1 MDETHLAPVG
11 VEVEGLPAGQ
21 RRRAYLA
28 LAAATMMSVLDGTIA
43 NVALPTIGREM
54 HVTPALSI
62 WVVSGFQLAV
72 TASLFTWSAFGQS
85 RGLARV
91 WRYGLVIFTIG
102 SLCCALSRSLPL
114 LIASRVLQGVGAAAI
129 LALTSALVRT
139 IFPRAQLGQAL
150 GTNAMVI
157 GTSVAAGPTIG
168 GAILA
173 IAPWPWL
180 FLINVPIGIAV
191 VFLSRG
197 VLPSVRGHGV
207 ALHIPSA
214 ITSALGFALI
224 VHGIDGIGRGEA
236 HPLIAL
242 ELVVGGCSFGW
253 FLAHQRHLEKPMFAV
268 NLFKRPLF
276 ALASLSGLFAFS
288 ASALAVVTLPFFF
301 QVVMGVSPLRS
312 GLLMAA
318 WPVTMG
324 LVSNFAGRLSD
335 RYPAAILSTLGAG
348 TLGLGLLL
356 YSLLPANAS
365 VWEIV
370 LHGILCGF
378 GFGLFQAPNSREMM
392 GTAPREQT
400 ASASAIMAA
409 TRVGGQTCGAATV
422 SVVFSAFAITLNAH
436 GIGAGAHAHDATSA
450 ALGLASMIAF
460 TAAAASSIRF
470 WFPRARFGVRPSG
483 AGS

>member
-1 MDETHLAPVG
+1 MEMDVGDQAPA
-11 VEVEGLPAGQ
+11 EGISPAL

-54 HVTPALSI
+54 HVTPAVAV

-91 WRYGLVIFTIG
+91 WRYGITIFTVG
-102 SLCCALSRSLPL
+102 SLCCALSHNIGV
-114 LIASRVLQGVGAAAI
+114 LIAARALQGLGAGAI
-129 LALTSALVRT
+129 LSLTSAILRT
-139 IFPRAQLGQAL
+139 IFPRDQLGRQL
-150 GTNAMVI
+150 GINAMVI

-180 FLINVPIGIAV
+180 FLINVPIGIAIV
-191 VFLSRG
+191 ITSRG

-207 ALHIPSA
+207 PLHIPSA

-236 HPLIAL
+236 KPEIAAELI
-242 ELVVGGCSFGW
+242 VGGCAFAW
-253 FLAHQRHLEKPMFAV
+253 FLAHQRQLEKPMFAV
-268 NLFKRPLF
+268 GLFARPLF
-276 ALASLSGLFAFS
+276 ALASLSGIFCYS

-301 QVVMGVSPLRS
+301 QVEMGVSPLHS

-324 LVSNFAGRLSD
+324 LTSNVAGRLSD

-348 TLGLGLLL
+348 MLGLGLAL
-356 YSLLPANAS
+356 YAMLPSNAS
-365 VWEIV
+365 TLQVV

-378 GFGLFQAPNSREMM
+378 GFGLFQSPNSRELMA
-392 GTAPREQT
+392 TAPREQT

-409 TRVGGQTCGAATV
+409 TRVGGQTCGAAAV
-422 SVVFSAFAITLNAH
+422 SVIFTAFAATLDVRGSA
-436 GIGAGAHAHDATSA
+436 ATAHAHQATSA
-450 ALGLASMIAF
+450 ALAIASLVAF

-470 WFPRARFGVRPSG
+470 WFPRARFGVTPSG

>member
-1 MDETHLAPVG
+1 MINEDELPT
-11 VEVEGLPAGQ
+11 EGLPPAL
-21 RRRAYLA
+21 RRRAYIA

-54 HVTPALSI
+54 HVTPAISI

-91 WRYGLVIFTIG
+91 WRYGITIFTIG
-102 SLCCALSRSLPL
+102 SLCCAISHNIMA
-114 LIASRVLQGVGAAAI
+114 LIAARALQGIGAAAI
-129 LALTSALVRT
+129 LALTSAILRT
-139 IFPRAQLGQAL
+139 VFPRDQLGRAL
-150 GTNAMVI
+150 GINAMVI

-180 FLINVPIGIAV
+180 FLINVPVGIAIV
-191 VFLSRG
+191 ILSRG
-197 VLPSVRGHGV
+197 VLPSIRGHGG

-236 HPLIAL
+236 RPEIAL
-242 ELVVGGCSFGW
+242 ELVVGGCSFAW
-253 FLAHQRHLEKPMFAV
+253 FLAHQRRLEKPMFAV
-268 NLFKRPLF
+268 NLFSRPLF
-276 ALASLSGLFAFS
+276 ALASLSGIFCYS

-301 QVVMGVSPLRS
+301 QVVMGVSPLHS

-324 LVSNFAGRLSD
+324 LTANFAGRLSD

-348 TLGLGLLL
+348 MLGLGLTL
-356 YSLLPANAS
+356 YALLPADAS
-365 VWEIV
+365 AVQIV
-370 LHGILCGF
+370 LHGMLCGF
-378 GFGLFQAPNSREMM
+378 GFGLFQSPNSREMM
-392 GTAPREQT
+392 ATAPREQT

-409 TRVGGQTCGAATV
+409 TRVGGQTCGAAAV
-422 SVVFSAFAITLNAH
+422 SVVFSAFATTLDVH
-436 GIGAGAHAHDATSA
+436 GAAATAHAHAATSA
-450 ALGLASMIAF
+450 ALGIASIVAF

-470 WFPRARFGVRPSG
+470 WFPRARFLTSS

>member
-1 MDETHLAPVG
+1 MGGPVPAEGIAPA
-11 VEVEGLPAGQ
+11 L

-54 HVTPALSI
+54 HVTPAISI

-91 WRYGLVIFTIG
+91 WRYGITIFTIG
-102 SLCCALSRSLPL
+102 SLCCAISNNIIE
-114 LIASRVLQGVGAAAI
+114 LILARALQGLGAAAI
-129 LALTSALVRT
+129 LALTSAILRT
-139 IFPRAQLGQAL
+139 VFPRDQLGRAL
-150 GTNAMVI
+150 GVNAMVI

-180 FLINVPIGIAV
+180 FLINVPIGIAIV
-191 VFLSRG
+191 ILSRG
-197 VLPSVRGHGV
+197 VLPSVRGHGG

-236 HPLIAL
+236 RPEIAL
-242 ELVVGGCSFGW
+242 ELLVGGSSFAW
-253 FLAHQRHLEKPMFAV
+253 FLAHQRRLEKPMFAV
-268 NLFKRPLF
+268 NLFSRPLF
-276 ALASLSGLFAFS
+276 ALASLSGIFCYS

-301 QVVMGVSPLRS
+301 QVVMGLSPLHS

-324 LVSNFAGRLSD
+324 LTANFAGRLSD

-348 TLGLGLLL
+348 MLGLGLML
-356 YSLLPANAS
+356 YALLPADAS
-365 VWEIV
+365 ALQIV
-370 LHGILCGF
+370 LHGMLCGF
-378 GFGLFQAPNSREMM
+378 GFGLFQSPNSREMM
-392 GTAPREQT
+392 ATAPREQT

-409 TRVGGQTCGAATV
+409 TRVGGQTCGAAAV
-422 SVVFSAFAITLNAH
+422 SVVFSAFAITLRVH
-436 GIGAGAHAHDATSA
+436 GAAATAHAHDATSA
-450 ALGLASMIAF
+450 ALGIAALVAF
-460 TAAAASSIRF
+460 TSAAASSIRF
-470 WFPRARFGVRPSG
+470 WFPRAKFGITPSG

>member
-1 MDETHLAPVG
+1 MDVGAPAPA
-11 VEVEGLPAGQ
+11 EGMPPAL

-54 HVTPALSI
+54 HVTPATSI

-72 TASLFTWSAFGQS
+72 TASLFTWSALGQS

-91 WRYGLVIFTIG
+91 WRYGITIFTIG
-102 SLCCALSRSLPL
+102 SLFCALSHSIAA
-114 LIASRVLQGVGAAAI
+114 LIAARVLQGIGAAAI
-129 LALTSALVRT
+129 LALTSAILRT
-139 IFPRAQLGQAL
+139 IFPRDQLGRAL
-150 GTNAMVI
+150 GVNAMVI

-180 FLINVPIGIAV
+180 FLINVPVGIV
-191 VFLSRG
+191 VVIMSRG
-197 VLPSVRGHGV
+197 VLPSVRGHGG
-207 ALHIPSA
+207 ALHVPSA
-214 ITSALGFALI
+214 ITSAIGFALI

-236 HPLIAL
+236 RPEIAFELI
-242 ELVVGGCSFGW
+242 VGGCAFGW
-253 FLAHQRHLEKPMFAV
+253 FLAHQRRLEQPMFAV
-268 NLFKRPLF
+268 NLFSRPLF

-301 QVVMGVSPLRS
+301 QVVMGLSPLHS

-324 LVSNFAGRLSD
+324 LTSNFAGRLSD

-348 TLGLGLLL
+348 MLGFGLLF
-356 YSLLPANAS
+356 YALLPANAS
-365 VWEIV
+365 AVQIV

-392 GTAPREQT
+392 ATAPREQT

-422 SVVFSAFAITLNAH
+422 SVIFSAYATTLYVH
-436 GIGAGAHAHDATSA
+436 GPAATAHAHDATSA
-450 ALGLASMIAF
+450 ALGIASLIAF
-460 TAAAASSIRF
+460 TSAAASSIRF
-470 WFPRARFGVRPSG
+470 WFPRARFGITPSG